1 MNRRTGLVVALLLMS
16 TLPARAQV
24 PEAPASESRTRS
36 VLLFLAG
43 AGSGLVVHEAG
54 HVIFGMAFD
63 AHPRAK
69 RLDYG
74 FIPFFA
80 IDHDPVTRRQEF
92 VITSAGFWM
101 QHATSEWVLTARP
114 NLESERAPFLKGLL
128 AFNVGASVVY
138 SAAAF
143 GRFGPP
149 ERDTRGM
156 AAYLGDDGVPEPVVG
171 VIVLAPALLD
181 GYRYLNP
188 RSRWA
193 KWASRGAKVAGVA
206 LTIVA
211 GR

>member
-1 MNRRTGLVVALLLMS
+1 MNRRTCLVVALLLIS
-16 TLPARAQV
+16 TVPAWAQV

-54 HVIFGMAFD
+54 HVIFGMVFD
-63 AHPRAK
+63 AHPRAR

-74 FIPFFA
+74 FIPFFS

-171 VIVLAPALLD
+171 LIVLAPALLD

-188 RSRWA
+188 KSRWA